1 MQPNMEILN
10 RRFNVISAYE
20 STTNSDPIILE
31 KGDQVVLKEKSE
43 ELSQWEN
50 WICCISQRTGKE
62 GWVPTQILEINGDK
76 GVSLTNYSAYE
87 LTVEIGDVLIA
98 YKELNGWIWA
108 SRLDDMTEQGWVP
121 LENVVAA

>member
-1 MQPNMEILN
+1 MLPNMEILN

-31 KGDQVVLKEKSE
+31 EGDQVVLKEKSE

-62 GWVPTQILEINGDK
+62 GWVPAQILEINIDR
-76 GVSLTNYSAYE
+76 GVSLTNYSANE
-87 LTVEIGDVLIA
+87 LTVELDELLIA

-108 SRLDDMTEQGWVP
+108 SRLDATMCGWVP
-121 LENVVAA
+121 LENLIEI